1 MKVFSKKKYIE
12 WHKKYGVDVS
22 DEEFDTR
29 DDVWYNRCDG
39 KEVNKKGEVIGEGG
53 AVIDGKTIYYTVMD
67 EWCEEVDDVKIA
79 TPIIPKELNTQRC
92 LHCAKGEPMYCEDC
106 YQKLITKIED
116 DLVDNEQLR
125 KNIAEL
131 RKQLGEIRSD
141 YNRLKGGETYDGE
154 HIPRLD

>member
-12 WHKKYGVDVS
+12 WHKKYGLDVS
-22 DEEFDTR
+22 DEEVDTR
-29 DDVWYNRCDG
+29 EYIWYNRCDG
-39 KEVNKKGEVIGEGG
+39 KEVNNNLEIIGEGG
-53 AVIDGKTIYYTVMD
+53 LDDNGETLYYGTMA
-67 EWCEEVDDVKIA
+67 EWCEEVDDVKMA
-79 TPIIPKELNTQRC
+79 KPIIPKEVDTKKC

-116 DLVDNEQLR
+116 GLVDNEQLR